1 MRLHKLSLFA
11 IATTMLLV
19 TGCAKSGDDAS
30 DANITVTT
38 GAEPSNS
45 EVSGDTTED
54 GNPEETTG
62 GNTENNAE
70 VSYPITITHALGE
83 TVIENK
89 PERVATISWSNQ
101 DTVLALGVVP
111 VGVSTANFGEV
122 NEDGLLPW
130 TAAAFKE
137 LGVEDPAVFSD
148 TDGLDFEAI
157 SDANP
162 DVILAAYSG
171 ITQEEYDTLSMIAP
185 VVAYPE
191 YAWQTYWRDQTI
203 MNATGMGMKA
213 EGEALVAQTEALI
226 AEKLSAYPELEGKSA
241 AFFYF
246 NESDLSSFYVYFPT
260 DPRGEY
266 LNDLGLV
273 FPESVMALSDGTSFT
288 VEISAENIDLVK
300 DIDIIVAYGDDATV
314 KALQADSLIGQIP
327 AVANGAIAM
336 VGHNSALAASCNPTV
351 LSIPSTIDE
360 YLKVLAGAAAKV
372 SNE

>member
-19 TGCAKSGDDAS
+19 TGCAKSGDQTS

-38 GAEPSNS
+38 GAESSNS

-54 GNPEETTG
+54 GNPEDTTG
-62 GNTENNAE
+62 SNTENNAE

-130 TAAAFKE
+130 TAAAYKE
-137 LGVEDPAVFSD
+137 LGVEDPVVFSD

-226 AEKLSAYPELEGKSA
+226 AEKLSAYPELAGKSA

-300 DIDIIVAYGDDATV
+300 DIDIIVAYGDEATV
-314 KALQADSLIGQIP
+314 KALQADTLVGQIP
-327 AVANGAIAM
+327 AVANGAVAT